1 MGKGGEGEGAVT
13 WEYKAGA
20 SHRCSKDQA
29 PGVGME
35 QRHNSIEAAGATQ
48 AHHIT
53 GSHNHG
59 MQEVGPVTVHHSLY
73 ADEKE
78 QFALQ
83 QS

>member
-1 MGKGGEGEGAVT
+1 
-13 WEYKAGA
+13 
-20 SHRCSKDQA
+20 
-29 PGVGME
+29 ME